1 MGRKKKPKCGCSDC
15 FNCPYD
21 DCIVEDVQPKQSGPG
36 RPRLPDGLVHQHQ
49 LEYARKHYQAHKEE
63 RKLLYKEYYQK
74 NKARIQAQQKA
85 YRERRNMNEQTKS
98 KEYAGNTNKGDTSQ
112 C

>member
-1 MGRKKKPKCGCSDC
+1 MSKKPKCGCGDC

-21 DCIVEDVQPKQSGPG
+21 DCIVNEVQPKQNGPG
-36 RPRLPDGLVHQHQ
+36 RPKLPEGVVHQHQ
-49 LEYARKHYQAHKEE
+49 LEYARKHYQQIKEK
-63 RKLLYKEYYQK
+63 RKAWYKEYYQK

-85 YRERRNMNEQTKS
+85 YRERIKLNDQIESEK
-98 KEYAGNTNKGDTSQ
+98 YAGNTNKGDTAQ